1 MPNIGRER
9 RFIHISDREE
19 REERMD
25 DLERQMESLRDRMQ
39 RTLSGAEGS
48 GRRTVLERFRNAI
61 PGFAGRAAARN
72 NGTSGKDAPEPAEP
86 RPSEATPTPPDAGG
100 GAQETTGAPE
110 EPRRGVFSKLFGG

>member
-1 MPNIGRER
+1 
-9 RFIHISDREE
+9 
-19 REERMD
+19 MD
-25 DLERQMESLRDRMQ
+25 DLERQMEFLRDRMQ

-48 GRRTVLERFRNAI
+48 GRRTVLDRFRNAI
-61 PGFAGRAAARN
+61 PGFAGRSAARN

-110 EPRRGVFSKLFGG
+110 EEPRRGFFSKLFGG